1 MQTIRKAS
9 SVWQG
14 ESEAH
19 RARVGVWTKDRL
31 HRGRSGRKHPVYDFL
46 FEYYAF
52 RPSHLERYSPGL
64 GVFLESATTNDLDWA
79 DRYSYREDGAI
90 LNPATFPIHRLPMLR
105 WAVRFLQ
112 QSMERPPLFHC
123 YGLHEWAMV
132 YRSEAIRHPQIPL
145 RLAPEQI
152 TAFVESQA
160 LCCTHF
166 DAFRFFTTAA
176 SPRNRFQLDRFSN
189 NEYEQP
195 GCIHATMDLYK
206 WSFQLMPYL
215 SSKLLADAFELAVT
229 AREIDMRASPYDLRA
244 LGFPPIPIE
253 TTQGREEY
261 TMYQQALYEKA
272 QPIRQSLLVAY
283 YQMEQEV
290 SKFISAA

>member
-1 MQTIRKAS
+1 
-9 SVWQG
+9 
-14 ESEAH
+14 
-19 RARVGVWTKDRL
+19 
-31 HRGRSGRKHPVYDFL
+31 
-46 FEYYAF
+46 
-52 RPSHLERYSPGL
+52 
-64 GVFLESATTNDLDWA
+64 
-79 DRYSYREDGAI
+79 
-90 LNPATFPIHRLPMLR
+90 
-105 WAVRFLQ
+105 
-112 QSMERPPLFHC
+112 
-123 YGLHEWAMV
+123 
-132 YRSEAIRHPQIPL
+132 
-145 RLAPEQI
+145 I